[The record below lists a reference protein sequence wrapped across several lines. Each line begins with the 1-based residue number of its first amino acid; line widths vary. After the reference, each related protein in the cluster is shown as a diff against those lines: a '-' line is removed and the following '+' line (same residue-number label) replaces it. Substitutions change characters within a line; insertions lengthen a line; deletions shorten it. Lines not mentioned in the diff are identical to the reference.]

1 MQLAG
6 KMFGL
11 LWFLIIV
18 RGSGLGAVEGKIP
31 LCAGP
36 ALSRVKLQ

>member
-6 KMFGL
+6 KMLGL

-18 RGSGLGAVEGKIP
+18 RGSVLLKEKFLSVQGLH
-31 LCAGP
+31 
-36 ALSRVKLQ
+36 